1 MKIALFSFIVLIT
14 SLSVVNRDLPTT
26 PIYLDGRTMGT
37 TYHIVYFDE
46 GKRNFGVAID
56 SLLNLVNRS
65 ISTYDQRSE
74 VSEFNRSTRGIT
86 YKLPYLYPPL
96 KKAREIYEA
105 SDGAFDPTVMP
116 LVKAWGFSASEP
128 RNLTPAQ
135 VDSIL
140 QTVGFDKLILTESGI
155 TKKDTRV
162 QLDFGGIGQGYGA
175 DVIAD
180 FLRSKGV
187 ENFLVELGGEGLA
200 IGRNIEKNRAWEIGI
215 LDPQSTREDQF
226 FKAYVS
232 LQNRSYTTS
241 GNYFNYRE
249 VNGKRYGHTLDP
261 KTGYPVQHE
270 ILSASVFADDCATAD
285 AWATAFMA
293 MGLQKSIDKL
303 EKLKG
308 VDALFIYTAP
318 SGKIETYLTPALKS
332 SVRLEL

>member
-1 MKIALFSFIVLIT
+1 MRIALCSFVIWFA
-14 SLSVVNRDLPTT
+14 SLPVGSSNLPIT
-26 PIYLDGRTMGT
+26 PIHLEGFTMGT
-37 TYHIVYFDE
+37 SYHVVYFDSDN
-46 GKRNFGVAID
+46 RNFGVAVD
-56 SLLNLVNRS
+56 SLLKRVNQS
-65 ISTYDQRSE
+65 INTYDKCSE
-74 VSEFNRSTRGIT
+74 VSEFNKSTRGIN

-96 KKAREIYEA
+96 KKAREVYEA

-116 LVKAWGFSASEP
+116 LVNAWGFGSKEPSNLSA
-128 RNLTPAQ
+128 RQ

-140 QTVGFDKLILTESGI
+140 QTIGFDKLILTEKGI
-155 TKKDTRV
+155 TKKDARV

-175 DVIAD
+175 DVIGD

-187 ENFLVELGGEGLA
+187 GNFLVELGGEGLA
-200 IGRNIEKNRAWEIGI
+200 IGRNLEKNRPWEIGI
-215 LDPQSTREDQF
+215 LDPGSTRENQF

-249 VNGKRYGHTLDP
+249 VNGKKYGHTLDP

-285 AWATAFMA
+285 AWATAFMV
-293 MGLQKSIDKL
+293 MGLQKSIAKL

-308 VDALFIYTAP
+308 VHALFIYTAP